1 MDRPPPVS
9 LGGVDAGAAEFLCL
23 YNRNGAPVR
32 TFRAPTALGVLGK
45 WPAGAAEV
53 AVVDGRTCIVA
64 GEEHDVFVCLENLAS
79 ADGVPIQDG
88 FQARVGHMTRGPIIN
103 FRLNGDF
110 IEVYDIDGNLLGRT
124 DVDAE
129 LGRRRPARPDDPPR
143 VQVPVLPE
151 IEKTVSR
158 QHAMLKRVGVGR
170 WLLAPHSRHGGVWD
184 ESRERST
191 WLRLA
196 PGQPYELSFLAPDAR
211 VGLVCCNVPLLAGP
225 TRVPRGEDASRFWTL
240 RLQHLTRCL
249 GAGRG
254 ESLRGLV
261 ERSRAHRYAA
271 SAPSLLLEA
280 ATVWRAWRAGGD
292 DVGAVVAQSH
302 TLEQAR
308 RALKLPPACRAE
320 DSWRRMLEEWAPV
333 SAWEPLAAQ
342 LSALAAKPRG
352 DGAWGDARC
361 FGRLC
366 RVLYD
371 VLLAAPEVEKAEVA
385 ELCRLLRVVDEGAD
399 SPLEALRQLLRAVG
413 RAEKAELWIEVHG
426 EGEPIAE
433 WLEVDLFATAND
445 LTDAIDD
452 LTFSSRLAHL
462 LSVGGEPLHS
472 TTTVAEIL
480 EMAGPPVDGAEADAS
495 VEVRFR
501 DPSHAEWFRAIEEKR
516 VWMLSGAPRELLA
529 DRDFVLAAVMVNGH
543 VIAHADPRLREDPE
557 LRRLAVL
564 KTPSVVH
571 ADDFASDVDNWLL
584 ALSLDKSVGVYL
596 PATLRRHPDILAA
609 LA

>member
-1 MDRPPPVS
+1 MDRQSPVS
-9 LGGVDAGAAEFLCL
+9 LGEPDAGAAEFLCL

-32 TFRAPTALGVLGK
+32 TFRAPTALGALGK

-53 AVVDGRTCIVA
+53 AVVDERTCIIA
-64 GEEHDVFVCLENLAS
+64 GEGHDVFVCLENLAS
-79 ADGVPIQDG
+79 ADGVPIRDG
-88 FQARVGHMTRGPIIN
+88 FQVRVGHMTRGPIIN
-103 FRLNGDF
+103 FRLNDDF
-110 IEVYDIDGNLLGRT
+110 IEVYGVGDNLLGRT
-124 DVDAE
+124 NVDAE
-129 LGRRRPARPDDPPR
+129 LGRMRPARQDDPPR

-158 QHAMLKRVGVGR
+158 QHAMLKRVGLGR
-170 WLLAPHSRHGGVWD
+170 WLLAPHTKHGGTWD
-184 ESRERST
+184 MSRERST

-211 VGLVCCNVPLLAGP
+211 VGLVCCNVPLLIGP
-225 TRVPRGEDASRFWTL
+225 IPVPRGEDASRFWTM

-254 ESLRGLV
+254 ESLRSLV
-261 ERSRAHRYAA
+261 ERSRAHRHAA
-271 SAPSLLLEA
+271 SAPSLLLKTA
-280 ATVWRAWRAGGD
+280 NVWRAWRAGGD
-292 DVGAVVAQSH
+292 DVGAVVVQNH

-308 RALKLPPACRAE
+308 RALQLPPARRAE
-320 DSWRRMLEEWAPV
+320 DGWRRMLEEWAPV
-333 SAWEPLAAQ
+333 SAWDPLGEQLSVLAAR
-342 LSALAAKPRG
+342 PRG
-352 DGAWGDARC
+352 DGVWGDARC

-371 VLLAAPEVEKAEVA
+371 ILLAAPEVGAEVA

-413 RAEKAELWIEVHG
+413 RSEKAELWIEVHG
-426 EGEPIAE
+426 EGEPIVE
-433 WLEVDLFATAND
+433 WLEVDLFATASD
-445 LTDAIDD
+445 LADAIDD

-472 TTTVAEIL
+472 ATTVAEIL
-480 EMAGPPVDGAEADAS
+480 EMAGSLVDGAEADTL

-501 DPSHAEWFRAIEEKR
+501 DPSHAEWFRAIEENR

-543 VIAHADPRLREDPE
+543 VIAHANPRLREDPE

-571 ADDFASDVDNWLL
+571 ADDFTNDVDNWLL

-596 PATLRRHPDILAA
+596 PMTLRRHPDILAA